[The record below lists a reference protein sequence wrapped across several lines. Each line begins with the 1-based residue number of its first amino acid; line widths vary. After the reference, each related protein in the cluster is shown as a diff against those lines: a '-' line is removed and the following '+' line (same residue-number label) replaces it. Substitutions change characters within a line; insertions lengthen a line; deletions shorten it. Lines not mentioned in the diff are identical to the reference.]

1 MAEAS
6 SAADAR
12 PVIVWFRR
20 DLRLADNPA
29 LNAATEA
36 GAPVIPLFVL
46 DETEGLRAPGAA
58 SRWWLDKSLRALA
71 TDLAARGS
79 TLILRRGPAAD
90 IVLKLAEETG
100 AGGVVWNRLYDLQ
113 TRARDAALKA
123 ALKDR
128 GVQAESFNA
137 ALLLEPWT
145 VKNKSG
151 EPFRV
156 FTPFWRQA
164 RTQIAP
170 IVPHAATGRLAAP
183 VRWPDSEALD
193 SFRLHP
199 TTPDW
204 SEGFSDWTPG
214 EAGAQARLDHF
225 LKTGLA
231 AYPTDRDRPDLIGTS
246 RLSPHLH
253 FGEIGPRQ
261 VMHATETAAS
271 RDPATARGAEKFLS
285 ELGWRE
291 FSYSLLFHTH
301 DLARDNIKP
310 AFDRFRWI
318 TDEAALT
325 AWKRGRTGYPLVDA
339 GMRELWATGYM
350 HNRVRMV
357 VASFLIKH
365 LLLDWREG
373 EAWFWDTLVDADPAN
388 NPASWQWVAGAGADA
403 QPFFRIYNPME
414 QGRKFDPEGVYTR
427 RWVPELARLPD
438 EHVHEPW
445 EAPEDVLRRAGV
457 TLGETYPQP
466 IVEHKAAR
474 ARALAA
480 LTRMTE
486 EAKG

>member
-1 MAEAS
+1 M
-6 SAADAR
+6 
-12 PVIVWFRR
+12 
-20 DLRLADNPA
+20 
-29 LNAATEA
+29 
-36 GAPVIPLFVL
+36 IPLFVL
-46 DETEGLRAPGAA
+46 DETEELRGPGAA

-71 TDLAARGS
+71 RDLEARGS
-79 TLILRRGPAAD
+79 KLILRRGAAAEV
-90 IVLKLAEETG
+90 VLALAEETG
-100 AGGVVWNRLYDLQ
+100 AGGVLWNRLYDPQ
-113 TRARDAALKA
+113 TRARDAGIKA
-123 ALKDR
+123 ALKDLGLR
-128 GVQAESFNA
+128 AESFNA

-164 RTQIAP
+164 RTQIPTLAP
-170 IVPHAATGRLAAP
+170 RAAP
-183 VRWPDSEALD
+183 DRLPAPARWPQSDKIE
-193 SFRLHP
+193 SFGLHP
-199 TTPDW
+199 KAPDW
-204 SEGFSDWTPG
+204 SGGFDDWTPG
-214 EAGAQARLDHF
+214 EAGARARLDAF
-225 LKTGLA
+225 LRTGLA
-231 AYPTDRDRPDLIGTS
+231 AYPSDRDRPDMQGTS

-261 VMHATETAAS
+261 VLHAAEAAVQG
-271 RDPATARGAEKFLS
+271 DPGKVRGAEKFLS

-291 FSYSLLFHTH
+291 FSNSLLFHMD

-310 AFDRFRWI
+310 AFDRFPWI
-318 TDEAALT
+318 MDEGALM
-325 AWKRGRTGYPLVDA
+325 AWRRGRTGYPLVDA
-339 GMRELWATGYM
+339 GLRELWATGYM

-427 RWVPELARLPD
+427 RWVPELARLPN
-438 EHVHEPW
+438 EHLHAPW
-445 EAPEDVLRRAGV
+445 EAPADVLRRAGV

-474 ARALAA
+474 ERALAA
-480 LTRMTE
+480 LKRMTE